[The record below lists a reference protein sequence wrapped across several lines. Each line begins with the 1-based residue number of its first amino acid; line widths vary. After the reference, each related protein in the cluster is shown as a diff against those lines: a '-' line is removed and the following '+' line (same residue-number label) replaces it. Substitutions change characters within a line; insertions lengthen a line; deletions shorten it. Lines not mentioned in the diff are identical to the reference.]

1 MRKLYTKIIVVLVLI
16 CWEYNTLAN
25 EKYSIEQI
33 TVKDGLAS
41 NNIRSICR
49 DHLGYLWIG
58 TVSGL
63 HKFDGFSMQKFFYD
77 DENDKS
83 IPNNHINFIIE
94 DDSLNLW
101 IGTRRGLARYNREED
116 SFSTIV
122 FDENSAGVHSFSKE
136 NNQLVFG
143 FSTGLAF
150 FNYKTNEF
158 DIRFFKGKGPD
169 NSILKLASFDSENFV
184 IGSTRNGLWIYN
196 KSSTDITQ
204 INDKEIDGVYDVLVD
219 KKGILWVVTNKN
231 GIKLFKKNGEEIFD
245 ETINQLI
252 DPQYRFV
259 TDFVE
264 KGSEI
269 YIATDGGGI
278 IIFDQITR
286 KIQKLQHQKR
296 VENSSLSLPS
306 NSITDLYFDHF
317 GNLFVGTVRTGLI
330 WINEVAAQ
338 SYSEVPFGNHFGLSN
353 PTVLT
358 LFEGNDDKIWIG
370 TDGGGLNVFDPRRN
384 TFEHIQEFQEGKIV
398 SICGYGEDKLLVSFY
413 HDKIRVF
420 DIKRNTF
427 EKEENNTWLKE
438 WSESDSYVPTY
449 LFDDKYGNIWNF
461 GREKVELKTKDGAI
475 DVLAKN
481 NGWNMKQPI
490 TINILQEIN
499 KEEFIAS
506 GVGGAYLINTSKKSV
521 SNIFS
526 LSNEKWNC
534 EKYNNSIYS
543 MIKIKDSIW
552 MASSIGLFCYD
563 NKNKQIDY
571 YKNKFFS
578 AVHSVTKG
586 VNNSLWLGTNN
597 GLYRYYPF
605 DGSYQLY
612 GRFKGVRIHEYMS
625 GSVLKCRNGD
635 VYFGAADGLVKINAN
650 QDTNESLTTPVVSIV
665 DIITDGARKTENQE
679 GNLLNNEIKLVWN
692 NSSLRFNLVVNE
704 KDIFRNRIYRIQ
716 FDGYLN
722 EVIETTNPQVYF
734 THIPNGTYEIKIWCN
749 LKDGSWPVEYTSISL
764 FVPLPWWKRWWFI
777 GSVISLTLF
786 IFIQMSLD
794 FKKQEKLKAELFIER
809 ERKEQQKLLHKKKQE
824 FFTNISHELR
834 TPLSLVYGPLKRLLG
849 QQAFTREEVF
859 RNIKV
864 MHEATLKMKRLIE
877 QVLDIRKFEIGIG
890 EIKLDRLYLN
900 NWLHNYV
907 KQFEL
912 EFETKS
918 ITLVVKL
925 PEKEEVVT
933 FDEDK
938 LDKILSN
945 LLINAIK
952 YSPQHGQVFLS
963 YTKKVDKIEFVIAD
977 QGPGILE
984 KEKEVIFDRFFQGSN
999 HLEGSG
1005 IGLTFVRKLIEFQQ
1019 GKIWVNNRPEGGAE
1033 FRFYLPYI
1041 NYVLSKNDNAPAF
1054 DKICSDKSEFVQNND
1069 FELLKDKVV
1078 LVVEDDID
1086 LRTFIVKGLDQHCKV
1101 IEATN
1106 GEEAWHLALSHLPDI
1121 IISDI
1126 MMPKMN
1132 GFQLCEKIKND
1143 VRVSHLVVVLLTAK
1157 NDEESRLLGYKGGA
1171 DAYLSKP
1178 FSLDLLSVR
1187 LVNIIENRSHQKELV
1202 RVKQKIVP
1210 ALITYNNT
1218 DEVFLKR
1225 VITIIENNL
1234 DNPNFNVNMLN
1245 AEFAMSRSTFYA
1257 KMKTISDLGVNEFIK
1272 LIRIDFAAELLK
1284 NTNLPVN
1291 EIAMKVGFDNQRYFS
1306 TVFKEMKNCTPTQYR
1321 EIER

>member
-1 MRKLYTKIIVVLVLI
+1 MEKFYAKIVVVLVLI
-16 CWEYNTLAN
+16 CCQYDALAN

-41 NNIRSICR
+41 NNIRSIYR

-58 TVSGL
+58 TVGGL
-63 HKFDGFSMQKFFYD
+63 HKFDGFYMQKFFYD

-158 DIRFFKGKGPD
+158 DVRLFEGEGPD
-169 NSILKLASFDSENFV
+169 YSISKLASFDSENFV
-184 IGSTRNGLWIYN
+184 IGSTRDGLWVYN
-196 KSSTDITQ
+196 KSSTNMIQ
-204 INDKEIDGVYDVLVD
+204 IGDNEIEGVYDVLVD
-219 KKGILWVVTNKN
+219 KKGILWVATNKN
-231 GIKLFKKNGEEIFD
+231 GIRLFEKNGEEIFD
-245 ETINQLI
+245 KTVNQLI
-252 DPQYRFV
+252 DPKYHFV
-259 TDFVE
+259 TDLVE
-264 KGSEI
+264 KGNEL

-286 KIQKLQHQKR
+286 KIRKLQHQKG
-296 VENSSLSLPS
+296 VENSLLSLPS

-330 WINEVAAQ
+330 WINEVSAQ
-338 SYSEVPFGNHFGLSN
+338 SFAEVPFGNHFGLSN

-358 LFEGNDDKIWIG
+358 LFEGNDGKIWIG
-370 TDGGGLNVFDPRRN
+370 TDGGGLNVFDPRHN
-384 TFEHIQEFQEGKIV
+384 TFEHIKEFQEGKIV
-398 SICGYGEDKLLVSFY
+398 SICAYGKDKLLVSFY

-420 DIKRNTF
+420 DKKRNTF
-427 EKEENNTWLKE
+427 EKEDNTSWLEE
-438 WSESDSYVPTY
+438 WSDSDSYIPTY
-449 LFDDKYGNIWNF
+449 LFHDKYGNIWNF
-461 GREKVELKTKDGAI
+461 GREKVELRTKDGEI

-481 NGWNMKQPI
+481 NGWDIKQSI
-490 TINILQEIN
+490 TINIIEEIN
-499 KEEFIAS
+499 DEEFVAS
-506 GVGGAYLINTSKKSV
+506 GVDGAYLINTSKKSV

-526 LSNEKWNC
+526 LSDEKWNC

-563 NKNKQIDY
+563 NKKKQIY
-571 YKNKFFS
+571 YNKNKFFS
-578 AVHSVTKG
+578 AVQSVTEG
-586 VNNSLWLGTNN
+586 VDNSLWLGTNN
-597 GLYRYYPF
+597 GLYRYYLS
-605 DGSYQLY
+605 DRSYQLY

-650 QDTNESLTTPVVSIV
+650 QDVNESLTAPVTSIV
-665 DIITDGARKTENQE
+665 DIITDGVRKTEHQE
-679 GNLLNNEIKLVWN
+679 GNLLNNKIKLVWD

-704 KDIFRNRIYRIQ
+704 KDIFRNRIYKIQ
-716 FDGYLN
+716 FDGYLDK
-722 EVIETTNPQVYF
+722 VIETTNPQVYF
-734 THIPNGTYEIKIWCN
+734 THIPHGNHEIKIWCN
-749 LKDGSWPVEYTSISL
+749 LTDGSWPKEYTSISL
-764 FVPLPWWKRWWFI
+764 FVPLPWWKSWWFI
-777 GSVISLTLF
+777 GGVIFLTLF
-786 IFIQMSLD
+786 VFIQMSLD
-794 FKKQEKLKAELFIER
+794 FKKREKLKAELFIER
-809 ERKEQQKLLHKKKQE
+809 ERKEQEKLLHKKKQE

-849 QQAFTREEVF
+849 EQVFTKEEVF
-859 RNIKV
+859 RNIKI
-864 MHEATLKMKRLIE
+864 MHGATLKMKRLVE
-877 QVLDIRKFEIGIG
+877 QVLDIRKFEVGIG
-890 EIKLDRLYLN
+890 EVKLDMLQLN
-900 NWLHNYV
+900 DWLHKYL

-912 EFETKS
+912 EFETKG

-925 PEKEEVVT
+925 PEKEKVVAL
-933 FDEDK
+933 DEDK

-945 LLINAIK
+945 LLVNAIK
-952 YSPQHGQVFLS
+952 YSPQNGQVFLS
-963 YTKKVDKIEFVIAD
+963 YTKKADKIEFVIAD
-977 QGPGILE
+977 EGPGVLE
-984 KEKEVIFDRFFQGSN
+984 EEKEVIFDRFFQGSN
-999 HLEGSG
+999 HLGGSG
-1005 IGLTFVRKLIEFQQ
+1005 IGLTFVRKLVEFQH

-1033 FRFYLPYI
+1033 FSFYLPYTNNI
-1041 NYVLSKNDNAPAF
+1041 LSENNDNPAF
-1054 DKICSDKSEFVQNND
+1054 DEVYSDKNEFVQDNNY
-1069 FELLKDKVV
+1069 EVLRDKVI
-1078 LVVEDDID
+1078 LIVEDDID
-1086 LRTFIVKGLDQHCKV
+1086 LRTFIARGLEQYCKV
-1101 IEATN
+1101 IEAAN

-1143 VRVSHLVVVLLTAK
+1143 VRISHLVVILLTAK
-1157 NDEESRLLGYKGGA
+1157 SDEESRLLGYKGGA

-1178 FSLDLLSVR
+1178 FSLDLLCVR
-1187 LVNIIENRSHQKELV
+1187 VVNIIENRSLQKELV

-1210 ALITYNNT
+1210 SLITYNNT

-1245 AEFAMSRSTFYA
+1245 ADFAMSRSAFYA

-1272 LIRIDFAAELLK
+1272 LIRVDAAAELLR

-1306 TVFKEMKNCTPTQYR
+1306 TVFKEMKHSTPTQYR
-1321 EIER
+1321 ESEK

>member
-1 MRKLYTKIIVVLVLI
+1 MQKLYAKIILFILLLCSI
-16 CWEYNTLAN
+16 NDILAN
-25 EKYSIEQI
+25 ERYSIEQI

-41 NNIRSICR
+41 NNIRSTCR

-83 IPNNHINFIIE
+83 IPNNHINFVVE

-101 IGTRRGLARYNREED
+101 IGTRRGLACYNREED

-122 FDENSAGVHSFSKE
+122 FDENSAGVHSFNKD

-158 DIRFFKGKGPD
+158 DIRIFEGKGPD
-169 NSILKLASFDSENFV
+169 DSIVKLASFDSENFV
-184 IGSTRNGLWIYN
+184 VGTTRNGLWIYN
-196 KSSTDITQ
+196 KSSDSMVRIG
-204 INDKEIDGVYDVLVD
+204 DEEIEGVYDILID
-219 KKGILWVVTNKN
+219 EKGILWAVTNKK

-245 ETINQLI
+245 KTIHQLI
-252 DPQYRFV
+252 DPKYHFV
-259 TDFVE
+259 TDLVE
-264 KGSEI
+264 KGDEL
-269 YIATDGGGI
+269 YISTDGQGI
-278 IIFDQITR
+278 LIFDKITKKVR
-286 KIQKLQHQKR
+286 KLQHQKSI
-296 VENSSLSLPS
+296 ESSLLSLPS
-306 NSITDLYFDHF
+306 NSITNLYVDYF

-370 TDGGGLNVFDPRRN
+370 TDGGGLNVFDPRYN
-384 TFEHIQEFQEGKIV
+384 TFEHIQEFKEGKIV
-398 SICGYGEDKLLVSFY
+398 SICKYKKDKILVSFY
-413 HDKIRVF
+413 RDKIRVF
-420 DIKRNTF
+420 DTKRNTF
-427 EKEENNTWLKE
+427 EKEGKNPWLKK
-438 WSESDSYVPTY
+438 WSKPDSYIPTY
-449 LFDDKYGNIWNF
+449 LFNDEYGNIWNF
-461 GREKVELKTKDGAI
+461 SREKIELRTTDGAVDI
-475 DVLAKN
+475 LGKI
-481 NGWNMKQPI
+481 NGWKMKRPI
-490 TINILQEIN
+490 TINTLEEIN
-499 KEEFIAS
+499 DNEFVAS
-506 GVGGAYLINTSKKSV
+506 GVYGAYLINISKKSI

-526 LSNEKWNC
+526 LSDEKWNC

-543 MIKIKDSIW
+543 MVKIRDSIW
-552 MASSIGLFCYD
+552 MASSIGLFCYN
-563 NKNKQIDY
+563 NKNKQIHY
-571 YKNKFFS
+571 NENKFFS
-578 AVHSVTKG
+578 AVHSVTEG
-586 VNNSLWLGTNN
+586 IDNSLWLGTNN
-597 GLYRYYPF
+597 GLYRYHLS
-605 DGSYQLY
+605 DKSYQLY
-612 GRFKGVRIHEYMS
+612 GRFKGVRIHEYMD

-650 QDTNESLTTPVVSIV
+650 QDTNESLTAPIISIV
-665 DIITDGARKTENQE
+665 DIMTDGVRKAKNQDD
-679 GNLLNNEIKLVWN
+679 NLLNNEIKLAWN
-692 NSSLRFNLVVNE
+692 NSSLHFNLVVNE

-734 THIPNGTYEIKIWCN
+734 THIPHGNHEIKIWCN
-749 LKDGSWPVEYTSISL
+749 LTDGSWPAEYTSISL
-764 FVPLPWWKRWWFI
+764 FVPLPWWKSWWFI
-777 GSVISLTLF
+777 GSVISLMLF
-786 IFIQMSLD
+786 IFIRMSLD
-794 FKKQEKLKAELFIER
+794 FKKREKLKAELFIER

-849 QQAFTREEVF
+849 QQVFTREEIF

-900 NWLHNYV
+900 NWLHKYV

-912 EFETKS
+912 EFETKD
-918 ITLVVKL
+918 ITLVIKL

-963 YTKKVDKIEFVIAD
+963 YVKKVDKIEFVIAD

-984 KEKEVIFDRFFQGSN
+984 EEKEVIFDRFFQGSN

-1005 IGLTFVRKLIEFQQ
+1005 IGLTFVRKLIEFQY

-1041 NYVLSKNDNAPAF
+1041 NYVLSENDNVPAF
-1054 DKICSDKSEFVQNND
+1054 DKTCSDECEYVQGHNY
-1069 FELLKDKVV
+1069 EVLQDKVI
-1078 LVVEDDID
+1078 LIVEDDID
-1086 LRTFIVKGLDQHCKV
+1086 LRTFIVKGLNQYCKV

-1157 NDEESRLLGYKGGA
+1157 SDEESRLLGYKGGA

-1178 FSLDLLSVR
+1178 FSLDLLCVR
-1187 LVNIIENRSHQKELV
+1187 IVNIIENRNLQKELI

-1218 DEVFLKR
+1218 DEVFLKK

-1234 DNPNFNVNMLN
+1234 DDPNFNVNILN
-1245 AEFAMSRSTFYA
+1245 AEFAMSRSAFYA

-1272 LIRIDFAAELLK
+1272 LIRVNTAGELLR
-1284 NTNLPVN
+1284 NTNLPIN

-1306 TVFKEMKNCTPTQYR
+1306 TVFKEIKQCTPTQYR
-1321 EIER
+1321 ESTK